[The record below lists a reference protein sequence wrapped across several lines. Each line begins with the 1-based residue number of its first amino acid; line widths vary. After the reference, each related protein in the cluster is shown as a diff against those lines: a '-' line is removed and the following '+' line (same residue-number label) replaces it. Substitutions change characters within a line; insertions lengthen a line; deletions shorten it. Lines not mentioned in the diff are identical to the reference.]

1 MGLSGSNKIK
11 VNQGTLISLEMLTT
25 GTPRPAIVWMK
36 NSIVD
41 ITEDVRASVTTT
53 RLSSILTLEKAN
65 LEDTGKY
72 TMTASNLSGEATATV
87 DVIVIGT
94 PGQPEGPV
102 NFTDISAKGCM
113 LSWNP
118 PKINGGSDVRYYI
131 ISKCDTSKLSWEVVN
146 AQSETTTFRASKLVE
161 GREYVFRICAA
172 NETGMGPYLQSLPV
186 VANHQTTVP
195 TAPGK
200 PEQVR
205 THFNSITI
213 KYTTPSNDGG
223 SKIIGYHVERL
234 KNKGSRWARCNDEPI
249 NGVQY
254 RVTGLS
260 EGSLYEFR
268 VYAENVAGKG
278 ISSEISKSIEC
289 RMEAKPPGPP
299 CVVRLTDSTIT
310 SATIVWEAPLNDN
323 GSEVTGYVVEKK
335 KFDRTDTVEWDRVNE
350 IPVEDFSMLITE
362 LESEKVYEV
371 QVRAVNKAGVGEP
384 CECCDFVKTIERPEE
399 PQFIINDD
407 FKSLITLFSG
417 KSLNLNASF
426 QGRPIPTATWSR
438 EGDHAISSSAV
449 ISVTDS
455 NACLLID
462 SVNREDTGKYVLSIE
477 NSAGV
482 KKLKMSVN
490 VIDISGPVGVILYKE
505 VKSESV
511 TLSWTEP
518 EFTGCSDIDGY
529 LIEKCDVL
537 QQQWSTVASDC
548 SRTFYRLTKLELGK
562 TYKFRVTA
570 INNYGLGVPRETE
583 DSLKITHA
591 PSAPLSLDLDEVTK
605 TTIKISWKKPQYNG
619 GSQITSYVVEIS
631 PADENKF
638 ACVEQISSSMESYE
652 IIDLVENSLYDVQ
665 VRAVNELGQ
674 GDASTAVTSIL
685 TRDYT
690 EIPLADVSNLKLST
704 VRAGTTLSLIVP
716 VTGNP
721 KPENKWFFK

>member
-161 GREYVFRICAA
+161 GREYVFRICAV
-172 NETGMGPYLQSLPV
+172 NETGMGLPLQSLPV
-186 VANHQTTVP
+186 VAKHSCSVP
-195 TAPGK
+195 DAPSR
-200 PEQVR
+200 PEVLR

-213 KYTTPSNDGG
+213 KYTTPSSDGG

-249 NGVQY
+249 TDVQY

-260 EGSLYEFR
+260 EGSFYEFR
-268 VYAENVAGKG
+268 VYAENAAGRSL
-278 ISSEISKSIEC
+278 SSEISKSIEC

-299 CVVRLTDSTIT
+299 CVVRLTDSTSN

-335 KFDRTDTVEWDRVNE
+335 KFDRTDTAEWDRVNE
-350 IPVEDFSMLITE
+350 TLIEECSLLITG
-362 LESEKVYEV
+362 LEANEVYEV
-371 QVRAVNKAGVGEP
+371 QVRAANKVGVSEA
-384 CECCDFVKTIERPEE
+384 CECCDFVKAIDRFTIPEFNLTE
-399 PQFIINDD
+399 D
-407 FKSLITLFSG
+407 FKSLITVNAGHPLCLQTYYNGNPAPRGEWLKDGGALSESSIISCTSTNASLIIDKASREDSG
-417 KSLNLNASF
+417 KY
-426 QGRPIPTATWSR
+426 T
-438 EGDHAISSSAV
+438 
-449 ISVTDS
+449 ISVCNEIGT
-455 NACLLID
+455 AKLTY
-462 SVNREDTGKYVLSIE
+462 SVKVLD
-477 NSAGV
+477 V
-482 KKLKMSVN
+482 
-490 VIDISGPVGVILYKE
+490 SGPVGPITCKE
-505 VKSESV
+505 IKNESI

-518 EFTGCSDIDGY
+518 EYDGCSRIIAY
-529 LIEKCDVL
+529 IVEKCDL
-537 QQQWSTVASDC
+537 
-548 SRTFYRLTKLELGK
+548 
-562 TYKFRVTA
+562 
-570 INNYGLGVPRETE
+570 
-583 DSLKITHA
+583 
-591 PSAPLSLDLDEVTK
+591 
-605 TTIKISWKKPQYNG
+605 
-619 GSQITSYVVEIS
+619 
-631 PADENKF
+631 
-638 ACVEQISSSMESYE
+638 
-652 IIDLVENSLYDVQ
+652 
-665 VRAVNELGQ
+665 
-674 GDASTAVTSIL
+674 
-685 TRDYT
+685 
-690 EIPLADVSNLKLST
+690 
-704 VRAGTTLSLIVP
+704 
-716 VTGNP
+716 
-721 KPENKWFFK
+721 